1 MALLG
6 LWPGA
11 AAGAGLA
18 TGIAAVTMAW
28 VKAADILYLEPPML
42 PEPAELPELE
52 VLEVVEECV

>member
-28 VKAADILYLEPPML
+28 VNAADILYLEPL
-42 PEPAELPELE
+42 PEPAEPELE